1 MKTQIVITNIV
12 GERLHQHESSA
23 DVIISPDRHT
33 AAFIASTTRA
43 LKKANTASGQQDGGD
58 DDSGD
63 PSANV
68 SSGNATPAATKAYIL
83 RLRAKDDDAP
93 DMAINATRLP
103 TNGRI
108 HKSGV
113 GLRWRVCCQAIRP
126 LLFHGLP
133 LLRISTTAL
142 ELTL

>member
-1 MKTQIVITNIV
+1 MKKQIISTNIV

-68 SSGNATPAATKAYIL
+68 SSGNATPSAAKACIL
-83 RLRAKDDDAP
+83 SIRAKDDDALTSP
-93 DMAINATRLP
+93 LTPLVSLP
-103 TNGRI
+103 TDGYT
-108 HKSGV
+108 SQT
-113 GLRWRVCCQAIRP
+113 WA
-126 LLFHGLP
+126 
-133 LLRISTTAL
+133 
-142 ELTL
+142 

>member
-1 MKTQIVITNIV
+1 MKTKIVITNIV

-68 SSGNATPAATKAYIL
+68 SSGNATPSAAKACIL
-83 RLRAKDDDAP
+83 SIRAKDDDALTSP
-93 DMAINATRLP
+93 LTPLVSLP
-103 TNGRI
+103 TDGYT
-108 HKSGV
+108 SQT
-113 GLRWRVCCQAIRP
+113 WA
-126 LLFHGLP
+126 
-133 LLRISTTAL
+133 
-142 ELTL
+142 